1 MLSRQVSLSPPK
13 IFKAYRQE
21 SSEFQEAVS
30 LWENYET
37 DTISYTDEKGQLVH
51 CPGTIG
57 GGQFAGK
64 PAFQA
69 FNLKKSFTDGGTL
82 VAESINCISFIPA
95 GFRGGPTPNTM
106 NPVRE
111 DIGGS
116 SALMSLVHVITIP
129 KDIRIYNA
137 TTLRKEH
144 KPLLNE
150 MKDLGE
156 KAVEILLNGPKEM
169 MGSLKWVYNQSGEI
183 EMTDGTKKSLV
194 VTMDDLSHDSQ
205 MNFSKT
211 PSRSPIRN
219 SFHVYPAAS
228 IGWIHLHSY
237 LGDFLTSA
245 HDTMERQAISA
256 GYKKNTTFEEVVSV
270 L

>member
-1 MLSRQVSLSPPK
+1 MLSRQGSLPSPN

-21 SSEFQEAVS
+21 SPEFQEAVA
-30 LWENYET
+30 LWENNET
-37 DTISYTDEKGQLVH
+37 DTISYTDEEGQLVH

-64 PAFQA
+64 PVFQA
-69 FNLKKSFTDGGTL
+69 FNLKKTFTDGGTL
-82 VAESINCISFIPA
+82 VAESENCISFIPA
-95 GFRGGPTPNTM
+95 GFRNASTPNTM

-116 SALMSLVHVITIP
+116 SALMSLIHVITIP
-129 KDIRIYNA
+129 KEIRIYNA
-137 TTLRKEH
+137 ATLRKEH

-156 KAVEILLNGPKEM
+156 KAVDILLNGPKEM
-169 MGSLKWVYNQSGEI
+169 MGSLKWVYAQSGEI

-228 IGWIHLHSY
+228 IGWLHLHTY

-245 HDTMERQAISA
+245 HDTMERQAQSA

>member
-21 SSEFQEAVS
+21 SPEFQEAVS
-30 LWENYET
+30 LWENNET
-37 DTISYTDEKGQLVH
+37 DTISYTDEEGQLVH

-69 FNLKKSFTDGGTL
+69 FNLKKTFTDGGTL
-82 VAESINCISFIPA
+82 VAESVNCISFIPA
-95 GFRGGPTPNTM
+95 GFRGGPTQNTM

-116 SALMSLVHVITIP
+116 SALMSLVHVLTIP

-137 TTLRKEH
+137 ATLRKEH

-156 KAVEILLNGPKEM
+156 KAVDILLNGPKEM
-169 MGSLKWVYNQSGEI
+169 MGSLKWVYAQSGEI

-194 VTMDDLSHDSQ
+194 VTMDDLSTKSQ

-228 IGWIHLHSY
+228 IGWLHLHSY
-237 LGDFLTSA
+237 LGDFLTTA
-245 HDTMERQAISA
+245 HDTMELDASKK
-256 GYKKNTTFEEVVSV
+256 GYKKNTDFEEVVSV

>member
-1 MLSRQVSLSPPK
+1 MLSRQKSLPAPK

-21 SSEFQEAVS
+21 SLEFQEAVA
-30 LWENYET
+30 LWENNET
-37 DTISYTDEKGQLVH
+37 DTISYTDEEGQLVH

-69 FNLKKSFTDGGTL
+69 FNLKKTFTDGGTL
-82 VAESINCISFIPA
+82 VAESVNCISFIPA

-116 SALMSLVHVITIP
+116 SALMSLVHVLTIP

-137 TTLRKEH
+137 ATLRKEH
-144 KPLLNE
+144 KPLLDE

-183 EMTDGTKKSLV
+183 DMTDGTKKSLV

-211 PSRSPIRN
+211 PGRSPIRN

-228 IGWIHLHSY
+228 IGWLHLHSY
-237 LGDFLTSA
+237 LGDFLTTA

>member
-1 MLSRQVSLSPPK
+1 MLSRQGSLAPPK

-21 SSEFQEAVS
+21 SPEFQEAVS
-30 LWENYET
+30 LWENNET
-37 DTISYTDEKGQLVH
+37 DTISYTDEEGQLVH

-57 GGQFAGK
+57 SGQFAGK

-69 FNLKKSFTDGGTL
+69 FNLKKTFTDGGTL
-82 VAESINCISFIPA
+82 VAESVNCISFIPA
-95 GFRGGPTPNTM
+95 GFKGGPTPNTM

-116 SALMSLVHVITIP
+116 SALMSLVHVLTIP

-137 TTLRKEH
+137 ATLRKEH

-194 VTMDDLSHDSQ
+194 VTMDDLSSNSQ

-228 IGWIHLHSY
+228 IGWLHLHSY
-237 LGDFLTSA
+237 LGDFLTAA